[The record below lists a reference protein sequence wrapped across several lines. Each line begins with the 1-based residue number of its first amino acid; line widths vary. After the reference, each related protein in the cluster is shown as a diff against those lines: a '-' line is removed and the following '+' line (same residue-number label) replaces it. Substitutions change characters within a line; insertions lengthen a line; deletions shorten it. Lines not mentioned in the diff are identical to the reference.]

1 MHDPELPKV
10 SRFYIS
16 TSSSSAASLCIPTSS
31 SLARHTLL
39 YLITIDQQKCVP
51 KCHQIYW
58 FVTVSDVDTTD
69 GSNSNK
75 ILSDEVTFR
84 VRRSLFGRHGWIVMS
99 TDDSHDLKLLND
111 VIMHKLSDKIR
122 DMEFSGKDVPNE
134 ITIKIKE

>member
-1 MHDPELPKV
+1 M
-10 SRFYIS
+10 
-16 TSSSSAASLCIPTSS
+16 SSNYCFL
-31 SLARHTLL
+31 
-39 YLITIDQQKCVP
+39 
-51 KCHQIYW
+51 
-58 FVTVSDVDTTD
+58 TVSDADTPD
-69 GSNSNK
+69 GNK

-99 TDDSHDLKLLND
+99 TDDSHDLKQLND